1 LRGRLELSRAGE
13 RALARVRSAWWPC
26 ALAAL
31 AAALAWL
38 IAHRVLGHAQP
49 FFAPIAAVIALSTSQ
64 IQRSRRIAQM
74 VAGVLLG
81 IAIGGGLQAV
91 LGSSTV
97 ALGVIVLVTLIV
109 ALAVGAGF
117 FGQGLMFPNQA
128 AASAVL
134 VVTLD
139 RAGTGSERAVDAL
152 IGGAV
157 ALVLGVG
164 LFPAEPMSML
174 RDAERSVIRM
184 LADTLE
190 SVGEMLAREEPLDE
204 GWTLRRGYELHQVL
218 AELARARATARTNV
232 RVAPRR
238 WRLRAAVDAEV
249 ARTAQLD
256 LLANA
261 VLSLVRAATPA
272 RAVGEALPD
281 ELRAEIASL
290 AAGLRR
296 LADARAPWGRELL
309 SDVAATARGAIEHA
323 AAPPVDRGAVVA
335 SILRATAA
343 DLIAVI
349 DAPATTETADV
360 DDARL

>member
-1 LRGRLELSRAGE
+1 LPGRYKLSGAGT

-26 ALAAL
+26 ALAAF

-38 IAHRVLGHAQP
+38 IAHRLLGHQQP
-49 FFAPIAAVIALSTSQ
+49 FFAPIAAAIALSTSQ
-64 IQRSRRIAQM
+64 IQRSRRTAQM

-81 IAIGGGLQAV
+81 IGIGVGLQAV
-91 LGSSTV
+91 LGTSTT
-97 ALGVIVLVTLIV
+97 ALGVIVLVTMIV
-109 ALAVGAGF
+109 ALAAGAGF
-117 FGQGLMFPNQA
+117 FGEGMMFPNQA

-134 VVTLD
+134 VVTLH
-139 RAGTGSERAVDAL
+139 RHGTGAERAVDAL

-174 RDAERSVIRM
+174 HDAERSVIRM
-184 LADTLE
+184 LAGTLE
-190 SVGEMLAREEPLDE
+190 SVAEMLARDELPEE
-204 GWTLRRGYELHQVL
+204 GWTLTRGYELHQGL
-218 AELARARATARTNV
+218 AGLARARATARLNV

-261 VLSLVRAATPA
+261 VLSLVRSATLMPAAREP
-272 RAVGEALPD
+272 LPS
-281 ELRAEIASL
+281 ELQEQIAIL

-296 LADARAPWGRELL
+296 LADAGQPWRRELV
-309 SDVAATARGAIEHA
+309 SDVTATARDASAHTAGL
-323 AAPPVDRGAVVA
+323 PVQRGAVVA

-343 DLIAVI
+343 DLIALI
-349 DAPATTETADV
+349 DAPDATETPHVYDG
-360 DDARL
+360 RL